1 MNTTMIKQALII
13 AAVIAAVMYA
23 NNMTSNKLGTLL
35 AA

>member
-1 MNTTMIKQALII
+1 MNVSTLKQALVV

-23 NNMTSNKLGTLL
+23 NNMTGKKLETLL